1 MISSAKERTEILW
14 AKTYKKKKKEEYKD
28 FKWKSNELKEIRTM
42 IIKTKSFS
50 LKLTLNEAHIKK
62 NI

>member
-1 MISSAKERTEILW
+1 MSKDIQKQ
-14 AKTYKKKKKEEYKD
+14 KKKEEYKD

-42 IIKTKSFS
+42 IIKTKSFL